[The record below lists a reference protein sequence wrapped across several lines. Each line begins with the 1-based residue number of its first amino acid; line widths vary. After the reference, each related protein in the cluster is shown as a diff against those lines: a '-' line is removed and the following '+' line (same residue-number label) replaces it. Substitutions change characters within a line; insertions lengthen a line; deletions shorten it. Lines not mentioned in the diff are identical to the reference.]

1 MAVDPQERREAR
13 HLAASFALPVLA
25 PLRWL
30 GRTLSGRRDHR
41 GASDVGLG
49 RDPATFFQLWGRTL
63 AVIATVAALVFGLVW
78 LAIWLA

>member
-1 MAVDPQERREAR
+1 MASDPQERREAR

-25 PLRWL
+25 PLRWV
-30 GRTLSGRRDHR
+30 GRMLSGRRDHR

>member
-1 MAVDPQERREAR
+1 MLSGERR
-13 HLAASFALPVLA
+13 
-25 PLRWL
+25 
-30 GRTLSGRRDHR
+30 HR

-63 AVIATVAALVFGLVW
+63 AVIATVVALVFGLVW